1 MDLKSI
7 ALEIGKQ
14 LQSYIDLLI
23 QTGNR
28 SFLKVR
34 DYLEYTEVPLI
45 NDIARVEQLRK
56 PIFKNIL
63 ELLPNF
69 GTLRDQNEILNTI
82 VHLRMLLP
90 TRDEYLNLMSNYLL
104 SGGNPVY
111 GKQIEYLNTILPG
124 INLLLRQFDITLNP
138 IISREVLK
146 LRIDLIS
153 ILETTI
159 GFNQYQSG
167 AQLSIPD
174 RHFSEYELIVS
185 YPEQI
190 SYVSTTRNPLT
201 RTRYSPENNISKRTR
216 YM

>member
-28 SFLKVR
+28 SFPKVR

-45 NDIARVEQLRK
+45 NDIARVEELRK
-56 PIFKNIL
+56 PIFENIL
-63 ELLPNF
+63 KLLSNF
-69 GTLRDQNEILNTI
+69 ETLRDQNDISDAI
-82 VHLRMLLP
+82 SYLRRLLP
-90 TRDEYLNLMSNYLL
+90 SRDEYLNLMSNYLL
-104 SGGNPVY
+104 SDGNPVY
-111 GKQIEYLNTILPG
+111 GKQIEYLNIILPG

-146 LRIDLIS
+146 LRLDLIS

-185 YPEQI
+185 YQEQI

-201 RTRYSPENNISKRTR
+201 RTRYDLESNISKRTR